1 MSCYICAGNHYARD
15 CSQRASQKENVVQA
29 LVPVTDPPCNSND
42 RKLDISKGQWV
53 WLPQVPRIHE
63 NSETNS
69 ISEKESTSDS
79 MCGLVEIS
87 LEENG
92 EYAEMDS
99 NVSIGQTS
107 EGGLHKLSMAYD
119 EVGAMFKRM
128 PIMAGYIQEIYQFM
142 RFRMQCM
149 CD

>member
-1 MSCYICAGNHYARD
+1 MHHHKKSESGQGKAVRTDGKRHGKVVCYICAGNHYARD
-15 CSQRASQKENVVQA
+15 CSQRASQKTNVAQA
-29 LVPVTDPPCNSND
+29 LVPVADPPC

-69 ISEKESTSDS
+69 KSEKESTSDS

-92 EYAEMDS
+92 EYAE
-99 NVSIGQTS
+99 NG
-107 EGGLHKLSMAYD
+107 
-119 EVGAMFKRM
+119 
-128 PIMAGYIQEIYQFM
+128 
-142 RFRMQCM
+142 
-149 CD
+149 